1 MDARRCCRIV
11 ASNPISPQVVEDD
24 LQQCKQDLDVAEAIV
39 QEIIE
44 ASKEPE
50 VESELN
56 NQLSQAADSLAEL
69 SDKLNDRKDKLLSVI
84 TQSGEFEKDLDEF
97 LLWLTKTERT
107 VSKLKPI
114 SADSDIV
121 KHQREE
127 CQVGEKKI
135 CLTCQE

>member
-1 MDARRCCRIV
+1 M
-11 ASNPISPQVVEDD
+11 
-24 LQQCKQDLDVAEAIV
+24 

-56 NQLSQAADSLAEL
+56 NQLSRAADSLEKL

-127 CQVGEKKI
+127 CQVGGRKI